1 MQIGLCRL
9 TFHLPGNG
17 SLKGKR
23 QVSHSLLSRVR
34 RRFNVSAA
42 EVEAQE
48 AWQTLVVGI
57 ACVSNEALHANQMLD
72 AVLDFVQGLH
82 LDAELVDV
90 QRETVA
96 GV

>member
-1 MQIGLCRL
+1 MQIGVCRL
-9 TFHLPGNG
+9 TFHLPENR

-23 QVSHSLLSRVR
+23 QVAHSLLSRVR

-57 ACVSNEALHANQMLD
+57 ACVSNEAQHVNQ
-72 AVLDFVQGLH
+72 VLDTVLDYVQGLH